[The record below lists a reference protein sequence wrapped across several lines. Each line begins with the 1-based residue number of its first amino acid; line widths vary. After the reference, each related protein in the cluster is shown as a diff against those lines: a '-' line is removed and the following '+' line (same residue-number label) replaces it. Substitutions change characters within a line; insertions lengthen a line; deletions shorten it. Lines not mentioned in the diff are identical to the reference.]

1 MLDKP
6 LFGNTEQRAFLA
18 RSRAFV
24 HFSLSDDVTIGL
36 TFNAWVRVDDVD
48 YLGVMAVM
56 TDGMRRFGQPELRMG
71 PASPDLREELTAL
84 LNGVAFRIWSDLL
97 ARANDTPKAA
107 GLVHLPRFLSVPAE
121 MAIHR
126 RDLGRPESWRHL
138 RHHRPAFRSDTK
150 RGFGG
155 GG

>member
-56 TDGMRRFGQPELRMG
+56 TDGMRRFGLPELRMG

-84 LNGVAFRIWSDLL
+84 LNGAAFRIWSDLL
-97 ARANDTPKAA
+97 ARANDTPEGRRPGAPAAFPERAGRDGHPPPRPGASRIVAAPSPPSACVSIGHKA
-107 GLVHLPRFLSVPAE
+107 R
-121 MAIHR
+121 IR
-126 RDLGRPESWRHL
+126 
-138 RHHRPAFRSDTK
+138 
-150 RGFGG
+150 GG
-155 GG
+155 G